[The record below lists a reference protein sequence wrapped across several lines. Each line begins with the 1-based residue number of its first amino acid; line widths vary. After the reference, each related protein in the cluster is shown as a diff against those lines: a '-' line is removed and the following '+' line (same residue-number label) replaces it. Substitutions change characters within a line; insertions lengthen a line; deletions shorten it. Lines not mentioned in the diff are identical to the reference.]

1 MQPPFHQCI
10 RNKVILHELCT
21 QKTPK
26 LFSRSHAAELGNPVP
41 KEPLLFLKPVSS
53 YVEMGGAIEVK
64 PLPLAHVHVHP
75 FRFLTEY
82 KSYITKSNWVW

>member
-1 MQPPFHQCI
+1 MIGCGLKIKHYATPI

-26 LFSRSHAAELGNPVP
+26 LFFRSHAAELGNPVP

-64 PLPLAHVHVHP
+64 PLPLAHVHIMSIP
-75 FRFLTEY
+75 LG
-82 KSYITKSNWVW
+82 S